1 MALVKLFI
9 QVLHDGRIVPTPVEP
24 GTKACYFN
32 PEKYTLTKS
41 NKFANQ
47 EIPGLSGPLVQF
59 VSGGQRTLDLE
70 LLFDTW
76 DTPTLAKEDVRKYT
90 SQVVDLTRID
100 EKLHAPPILVV
111 AWASLHFQCVL
122 SHVTQN
128 FTMFTEDGTPVRA
141 TLTVKFDEVIFP
153 GEESRDVKRQ
163 TADFSKLH
171 RVVEG
176 ETLSR
181 IAGDLYEDPRQWR
194 PIAIANGLADPRE
207 IQVGQLLRI
216 PFLPFADPDTGEVVP

>member
-122 SHVTQN
+122 SHVT
-128 FTMFTEDGTPVRA
+128 
-141 TLTVKFDEVIFP
+141 FDHLRCHVEQRP
-153 GEESRDVKRQ
+153 GRLQ
-163 TADFSKLH
+163 
-171 RVVEG
+171 
-176 ETLSR
+176 
-181 IAGDLYEDPRQWR
+181 PRQPR
-194 PIAIANGLADPRE
+194 QRIRRHTCDPE
-207 IQVGQLLRI
+207 G
-216 PFLPFADPDTGEVVP
+216 